1 MSKKPFAVVERED
14 LAPRCPHCE
23 AELTEVYRRSKGAGF
38 LVGRNVVLFCPHCLK
53 VLGFGQSRLA

>member
-1 MSKKPFAVVERED
+1 MSQKPFAVVERED

-38 LVGRNVVLFCPHCLK
+38 LVGRNVVFFCPHCLK